1 VASED
6 PGDHEEAKED
16 VAEFRVP
23 KVFKAFSN
31 LQRSILVKC
40 KWESKNPTHR
50 KKEIYYIHDAE
61 D

>member
-16 VAEFRVP
+16 VAEFRVSE
-23 KVFKAFSN
+23 VFKAFGN
-31 LQRSILVKC
+31 LQSILVKC
-40 KWESKNPTHR
+40 KWERKIPTHR
-50 KKEIYYIHDAE
+50 KKDIYYIHDAE